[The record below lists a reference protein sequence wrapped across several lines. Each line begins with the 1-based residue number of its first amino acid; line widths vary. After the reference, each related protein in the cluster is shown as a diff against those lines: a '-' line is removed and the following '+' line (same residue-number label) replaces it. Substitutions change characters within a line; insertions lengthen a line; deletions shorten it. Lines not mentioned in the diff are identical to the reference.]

1 MIKRCIDLP
10 VALLATLLLLPV
22 ILATAI
28 AVRYKLG
35 APILFRQVRPGRAM
49 KPFTMLKFRTM
60 TNEVDHKGRLLP
72 DEERLTPFGLML
84 RRLSLDELPQLFNV
98 IKGDMSLIGPRPLLI
113 RYLPYFTEEEKKRF
127 LIRPGITGLAQIS
140 GRNHVGWGARFALD
154 VKYVEEHTLA
164 MDLVI
169 MWKTIAKVARRKDV
183 AEAPSLS
190 MPDLDDERKL
200 WGRQDADRG

>member
-1 MIKRCIDLP
+1 
-10 VALLATLLLLPV
+10 
-22 ILATAI
+22 
-28 AVRYKLG
+28 
-35 APILFRQVRPGRAM
+35 
-49 KPFTMLKFRTM
+49 
-60 TNEVDHKGRLLP
+60 
-72 DEERLTPFGLML
+72 ML

-169 MWKTIAKVARRKDV
+169 ENDCEGGKAQGCRRCAK
-183 AEAPSLS
+183 
-190 MPDLDDERKL
+190 PDN
-200 WGRQDADRG
+200 A